1 MEKPI
6 KNRKAINYLL
16 ILLIVGLIALVPFV
30 FYNEFK
36 QTILP
41 LFLDFAAH
49 HYFIVAFVLLM
60 LILFIVRYSFKK
72 KGTLTNEST
81 VEESLSQ
88 KSRPIKN
95 IEIEKIIFSEVD
107 VLADNDSKNKR
118 MKEIL
123 LSLRLGLL
131 FRKRVTIFFKD
142 FTNNL
147 KISDLIIKKKDGKI
161 MLKGGGFIPIRSIY
175 KIEVSK

>member
-6 KNRKAINYLL
+6 KNRKAINYVL

-30 FYNEFK
+30 FYNEIK

-41 LFLDFAAH
+41 VFVDFAAH
-49 HYFIVAFVLLM
+49 HYF
-60 LILFIVRYSFKK
+60 FIVFLLSILIMYILRSTFKK
-72 KGTLTNEST
+72 KGALINKSK
-81 VEESLSQ
+81 VEESFRRM
-88 KSRPIKN
+88 SRPIKN
-95 IEIEKIIFSEVD
+95 NEIEKIIFSEVD
-107 VLADNDSKNKR
+107 VLADNESKNKR

-131 FRKRVTIFFKD
+131 LRKRVTIFFKD

-147 KISDLIIKKKDGKI
+147 KISDLIIKKKEDKI